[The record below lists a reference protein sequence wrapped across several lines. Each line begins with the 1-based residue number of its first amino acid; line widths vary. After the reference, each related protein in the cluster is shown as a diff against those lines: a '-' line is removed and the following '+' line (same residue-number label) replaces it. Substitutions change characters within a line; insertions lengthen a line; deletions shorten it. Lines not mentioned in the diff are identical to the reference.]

1 MREIV
6 LITGATSG
14 IGYEFSKIFYEKGYN
29 LILIG
34 RNESV
39 LQEMK
44 SCMGEKRVITYSC
57 DLSKSENVKNFL
69 EFVDKNNIDIDILIN
84 NAGIGFNGYFN
95 DISWEKNETIINT
108 NIMA

>member
-44 SCMGEKRVITYSC
+44 SCMGRKE
-57 DLSKSENVKNFL
+57 L
-69 EFVDKNNIDIDILIN
+69 
-84 NAGIGFNGYFN
+84 
-95 DISWEKNETIINT
+95 
-108 NIMA
+108 